1 MVRDEVRQVAGDKWL
16 CGGGRA
22 GSAGRRINNL
32 VLDTQRLRWLWNIQI
47 EMSNGNL
54 ALWSL
59 AERLGSKDIDL
70 GVSI

>member
-32 VLDTQRLRWLWNIQI
+32 VLDTQRLRWL
-47 EMSNGNL
+47 
-54 ALWSL
+54 
-59 AERLGSKDIDL
+59 
-70 GVSI
+70 